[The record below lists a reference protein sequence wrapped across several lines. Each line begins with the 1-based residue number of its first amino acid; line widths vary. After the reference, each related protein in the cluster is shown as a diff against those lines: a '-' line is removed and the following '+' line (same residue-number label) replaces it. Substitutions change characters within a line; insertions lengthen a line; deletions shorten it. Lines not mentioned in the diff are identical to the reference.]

1 MHGVGYTTNFSF
13 QPVLNNDSLVISG
26 ISLATDDSPAESN
39 NTTAKLDTTPKAE
52 SVNKINTSIKSE
64 EEYLSLNDGLEF
76 AYPSADQTAPNEESL
91 VKDTDL
97 SVDELRAQMSL
108 L

>member
-1 MHGVGYTTNFSF
+1 MIKIIF
-13 QPVLNNDSLVISG
+13 LG
-26 ISLATDDSPAESN
+26 ISLADECTGPNDTELINTPTKTDN
-39 NTTAKLDTTPKAE
+39 
-52 SVNKINTSIKSE
+52 VNKNNSIKSE

-76 AYPSADQTAPNEESL
+76 AYPSADLTVPNEESL

-97 SVDELRAQMSL
+97 SVDQLRAELSL

>member
-1 MHGVGYTTNFSF
+1 MV
-13 QPVLNNDSLVISG
+13 D
-26 ISLATDDSPAESN
+26 DDSTAVSN
-39 NTTAKLDTTPKAE
+39 NTTAESVTTPKAE
-52 SVNKINTSIKSE
+52 NVNKNTSIKSE
-64 EEYLSLNDGLEF
+64 EEFLSLNDGLEF
-76 AYPSADQTAPNEESL
+76 AYPSADQTAPDEEST